1 MKLLR
6 TLFIATFAVLAL
18 TSCSDDDD
26 KNQESGDVKSYLYVD
41 ATSYTD
47 WSYFSFDKAAV
58 VAVTDPDNDLTWDIA
73 FHRGDIKLNGGESGK
88 GKGAALNM
96 NTTKWNEVTSAP
108 TSGYVADKMG
118 KITTAFTGDGIEEGD
133 ASFSQTL
140 AGWLTI
146 DTSNPPP
153 VYTYHDWIYVIK
165 TAAGK
170 YVKIQFT
177 DYKNAKNA
185 GAYISF
191 KYQYNDNGA
200 TSFE

>member
-1 MKLLR
+1 MKLLKS
-6 TLFIATFAVLAL
+6 LFIAAFAVLAL

-26 KNQESGDVKSYLYVD
+26 KKQETGTTKTYLYVD

-47 WSYFSFDKAAV
+47 WTYFSFDKENV
-58 VAVTDPDNDLTWDIA
+58 VEVTKPEDDLSWDIA
-73 FHRGDIKLNGGESGK
+73 FHRGDIRLNGGESGK
-88 GKGAALNM
+88 GKGAAQNM
-96 NTTKWNEVTSAP
+96 NTTKWNEVTEAP
-108 TSGYVADKMG
+108 TSGYVTDKVG
-118 KITTAFTGDGIEEGD
+118 KITTAFTGDGITEGD

-170 YVKIQFT
+170 YVKIQIT

-191 KYQYNDNGA
+191 KYQYNASGA